1 MRSHEKRANM
11 CPQAKSKYL
20 VSVVLTAV
28 FAIASLFGTLL
39 FSADAVADAA
49 ESQAVAQVGNA
60 TYASVQEAIGRTTL
74 KNTTVTLLAD
84 VTESV
89 TITPSKGVRNVTFDL
104 NGHVLQSAE
113 SGGTA
118 GFAAITVPANMQ
130 LTIVGPGTVAGGS
143 RPAVDCRGA
152 LRVESGTFT
161 SDATLMRFAET
172 NETSAQGSFSGG
184 TFTAPMLFNLL
195 DDAKNLGYVTVRG
208 GEYRG
213 VIPAGLNTLALLSGS
228 FSDLSNLAPY
238 LADSLGLISGGTS
251 GDGMGDG
258 MFHVGDLAISSK
270 QTSVELDPASGLQQL
285 SADDLLTL
293 TGTQLNGIA
302 DYRLVVDSDQL
313 QALNDQIDRA
323 MQAVGKRKAFE
334 AVSQNITITAVRNT
348 SDEDFMDANAVRS
361 SGMSNGASSRG
372 IADPSGGAGTQLR
385 TSDHD
390 GVSAQVT
397 ATIKA
402 VAEPEEPEEPEE
414 PGKPGDPEKPAKSEM
429 PRSGSAVQALSII
442 SLLLVIASATCTY
455 ATVHLQSSRLH
466 N

>member
-1 MRSHEKRANM
+1 MRSHEKRVNV
-11 CPQAKSKYL
+11 CPRTQGKYL

-28 FAIASLFGTLL
+28 FALVTLSGTLL

-89 TITPSKGVRNVTFDL
+89 TITPPKGVRNVTFDL
-104 NGHVLQSAE
+104 NGHTLQAAE
-113 SGGTA
+113 SGGAA
-118 GFAAITVPANMQ
+118 GFATITVPANMQ
-130 LTIVGPGTVAGGS
+130 LTIVGPGTVAGGTQ
-143 RPAVDCRGA
+143 PAVDCRGV
-152 LRVESGTFT
+152 LRVESGMFT

-184 TFTAPMLFNLL
+184 TFTAPTLFNLL

-213 VIPAGLNTLALLSGS
+213 MIPAGLNTLALLSGS

-238 LADSLGLISGGTS
+238 LADSLGLIPGGTS

-270 QTSVELDPASGLQQL
+270 QTLVELNPASGLQRL

-302 DYRLVVDSDQL
+302 DYRLVMDSDQL
-313 QALNDQIDRA
+313 QALNDQIERA
-323 MQAVGKRKAFE
+323 MQAVGKKKAFE
-334 AVSQNITITAVRNT
+334 AVSQNITITAVRNGA
-348 SDEDFMDANAVRS
+348 DDVIDVNA
-361 SGMSNGASSRG
+361 
-372 IADPSGGAGTQLR
+372 SGGAGPQLR

-390 GVSAQVT
+390 GISAQVT
-397 ATIKA
+397 VTIKA
-402 VAEPEEPEEPEE
+402 VAEPEKPEE
-414 PGKPGDPEKPAKSEM
+414 PGKPGDPEKPGKPEM
-429 PRSGSAVQALSII
+429 PRSGSAVQTLAII
-442 SLLLVIASATCTY
+442 SLLLVIASAICAY
-455 ATVHLQSSRLH
+455 ATARLRSSRLH

>member
-1 MRSHEKRANM
+1 MRSHEKRVNV
-11 CPQAKSKYL
+11 CPRTQGKYL

-84 VTESV
+84 VAESI
-89 TITPSKGVRNVTFDL
+89 TIMPPKGVRNVTFDL
-104 NGHVLQSAE
+104 NGHALQATE
-113 SGGTA
+113 SGGAA
-118 GFAAITVPANMQ
+118 GFATITVPANMQ
-130 LTIVGPGTVAGGS
+130 LTIVGPGTVAGGTQ
-143 RPAVDCRGA
+143 PAVDCRGA
-152 LRVESGTFT
+152 LHVEGGTFT

-172 NETSAQGSFSGG
+172 DETSAQGSFSGG
-184 TFTAPMLFNLL
+184 TFTAPTLFNLL

-213 VIPAGLNTLALLSGS
+213 MIPAGLNTLALLSGS

-238 LADSLGLISGGTS
+238 LADSLGLIPGGTS

-270 QTSVELDPASGLQQL
+270 QTLVELNPASGLQRL
-285 SADDLLTL
+285 SADDLLKL
-293 TGTQLNGIA
+293 TETQLNGIA
-302 DYRLVVDSDQL
+302 DYLLVVDSDQL

-323 MQAVGKRKAFE
+323 MQAVEKRKAFE
-334 AVSQNITITAVRNT
+334 AVSQNITITAVRN
-348 SDEDFMDANAVRS
+348 
-361 SGMSNGASSRG
+361 GADDVIDTNS
-372 IADPSGGAGTQLR
+372 SGGAGPQLR

-390 GVSAQVT
+390 GISTQVT
-397 ATIKA
+397 VTIKA
-402 VAEPEEPEEPEE
+402 VAEPEEP
-414 PGKPGDPEKPAKSEM
+414 GKPSNPEKPEKPEM
-429 PRSGSAVQALSII
+429 PRSGSAVQALAII
-442 SLLLVIASATCTY
+442 SLLLVIASAICAY

>member
-1 MRSHEKRANM
+1 MRSHEKRVNV
-11 CPQAKSKYL
+11 CPRTQGKYL

-74 KNTTVTLLAD
+74 KNTTVTLLAG

-89 TITPSKGVRNVTFDL
+89 TITPPKGVRNVTFDL
-104 NGHVLQSAE
+104 NGHTLQATE
-113 SGGTA
+113 SGGAA
-118 GFAAITVPANMQ
+118 GFATITVPANMQ
-130 LTIVGPGTVAGGS
+130 LTIVGPGTVAGGTQ
-143 RPAVDCRGA
+143 PAVDCRGA
-152 LRVESGTFT
+152 LHVEGGTFT

-172 NETSAQGSFSGG
+172 DETSAQGSFSGG
-184 TFTAPMLFNLL
+184 TFTAPTLFNLL

-213 VIPAGLNTLALLSGS
+213 MIPAGLNTLVLLSGS
-228 FSDLSNLAPY
+228 FSDSSNLAPY
-238 LADSLGLISGGTS
+238 LADSLGLIPDGTS
-251 GDGMGDG
+251 GDGTGDG

-270 QTSVELDPASGLQQL
+270 QTLVELNPASGLQRL

-302 DYRLVVDSDQL
+302 DYRLVMDSDQL
-313 QALNDQIDRA
+313 QALNDQIERA
-323 MQAVGKRKAFE
+323 MQAVGKKKAFE
-334 AVSQNITITAVRNT
+334 AVSQNITITAVRN
-348 SDEDFMDANAVRS
+348 
-361 SGMSNGASSRG
+361 GADDVIDTNS
-372 IADPSGGAGTQLR
+372 SGGAGPQLR

-390 GVSAQVT
+390 GISTQVT
-397 ATIKA
+397 VTIKA
-402 VAEPEEPEEPEE
+402 VAEPEEPEE
-414 PGKPGDPEKPAKSEM
+414 PGKPGDPEKPGKPEM
-429 PRSGSAVQALSII
+429 PRSGSAVQALAII
-442 SLLLVIASATCTY
+442 SLLLVIASAICAY

>member
-1 MRSHEKRANM
+1 MRSHEKRANV

-74 KNTTVTLLAD
+74 KNMTVTLLAD

-89 TITPSKGVRNVTFDL
+89 TITPPKGVRNVTFDL
-104 NGHVLQSAE
+104 NGHVLQAAE
-113 SGGTA
+113 SGGA
-118 GFAAITVPANMQ
+118 VGFAAITVPANMQ
-130 LTIVGPGTVAGGS
+130 LTIVGPGTVAGGTQ
-143 RPAVDCRGA
+143 PAVDCRGT

-172 NETSAQGSFSGG
+172 NETSSQGSFSGG

-228 FSDLSNLAPY
+228 FSDTSNLAPY
-238 LADSLGLISGGTS
+238 LADSLGLIPGGTS
-251 GDGMGDG
+251 GDGTSDG
-258 MFHVGDLAISSK
+258 MFRVGDLAISSK

-334 AVSQNITITAVRNT
+334 AVSQNITITAVRNGA
-348 SDEDFMDANAVRS
+348 DDVIDAN
-361 SGMSNGASSRG
+361 SSRG
-372 IADPSGGAGTQLR
+372 AGPQLR

-390 GVSAQVT
+390 GISTQVT
-397 ATIKA
+397 VTIKA
-402 VAEPEEPEEPEE
+402 VAEPEE
-414 PGKPGDPEKPAKSEM
+414 PGKPGDPEKPEKPEM
-429 PRSGSAVQALSII
+429 PRSGSAVQALVII
-442 SLLLVIASATCTY
+442 SLLLVIASAICAY
-455 ATVHLQSSRLH
+455 ATARLRPSHIH

>member
-11 CPQAKSKYL
+11 RPQTQGKYL

-28 FAIASLFGTLL
+28 FAIVSLFGTLL
-39 FSADAVADAA
+39 FSTGAVAVAV

-60 TYASVQEAIGRTTL
+60 TYESVQEAIGRASL

-89 TITPSKGVRNVTFDL
+89 TIAPPKGVRNVTFDL
-104 NGHVLQSAE
+104 NGHALQA
-113 SGGTA
+113 A
-118 GFAAITVPANMQ
+118 GSAAITVPASMQ
-130 LTIVGPGTVAGGS
+130 LTITGLGTVAGGTQ
-143 RPAVDCRGA
+143 PAVDCRGT

-172 NETSAQGSFSGG
+172 DGTSAQGSFSDG
-184 TFTAPMLFNLL
+184 TFIAPTLFNLL

-213 VIPAGLNTLALLSGS
+213 MIPAGLNTLALLSGS
-228 FSDLSNLAPY
+228 FSDSSNLAPY
-238 LADSLGLISGGTS
+238 LADSLGLIPDGTSDGGT
-251 GDGMGDG
+251 DGG

-270 QTSVELDPASGLQQL
+270 QTSVELDPANGLQQL
-285 SADDLLTL
+285 SADDLLKL
-293 TGTQLNGIA
+293 TETQLNGIA
-302 DYRLVVDSDQL
+302 DYRLVADSDQL

-348 SDEDFMDANAVRS
+348 SDDDFTDSNVARS
-361 SGMSNGASSRG
+361 SGMPNGASSRG
-372 IADPSGGAGTQLR
+372 SANASGEAGMQLR

-390 GVSAQVT
+390 GISVQVT
-397 ATIKA
+397 VTIKA
-402 VAEPEEPEEPEE
+402 VAEPEEPEEP
-414 PGKPGDPEKPAKSEM
+414 GKPSNPEEPEKPEM
-429 PRSGSAVQALSII
+429 PRSGSAVQALAII
-442 SLLLVIASATCTY
+442 SLLLVIASAICAY
-455 ATVHLQSSRLH
+455 ATVHLRSSRLQ

>member
-1 MRSHEKRANM
+1 MRSHEKRVNV
-11 CPQAKSKYL
+11 CPRTQGKYL

-89 TITPSKGVRNVTFDL
+89 TITPPKGVRNVTFDL
-104 NGHVLQSAE
+104 NGHTLQATE
-113 SGGTA
+113 SGGAA
-118 GFAAITVPANMQ
+118 GFATITVPANMQ
-130 LTIVGPGTVAGGS
+130 LTIVGPGTVAGGTQ
-143 RPAVDCRGA
+143 PAVDCRGA
-152 LRVESGTFT
+152 LHVEGGTFT

-172 NETSAQGSFSGG
+172 DETSAQGSFSGG
-184 TFTAPMLFNLL
+184 TFTAPTLFNLL

-213 VIPAGLNTLALLSGS
+213 MIPAGLNTLVLLSGS
-228 FSDLSNLAPY
+228 FSDSSNLAPY
-238 LADSLGLISGGTS
+238 LADSLGLIPDDTSDDGT
-251 GDGMGDG
+251 GDG
-258 MFHVGDLAISSK
+258 MFHIGDLAISSK
-270 QTSVELDPASGLQQL
+270 QTSVELDPADGLQQL

-293 TGTQLNGIA
+293 TGTQLNSIA
-302 DYRLVVDSDQL
+302 DYCLVADSDQL

-323 MQAVGKRKAFE
+323 MQAMEKRKAFE
-334 AVSQNITITAVRNT
+334 TVSQNITITAVRNGA
-348 SDEDFMDANAVRS
+348 DDVIDANA
-361 SGMSNGASSRG
+361 
-372 IADPSGGAGTQLR
+372 SGGAGPQLR

-390 GVSAQVT
+390 GISTQVT
-397 ATIKA
+397 VTIKA
-402 VAEPEEPEEPEE
+402 VAEPEEPEG
-414 PGKPGDPEKPAKSEM
+414 PGKPGDSEKPEKPEM
-429 PRSGSAVQALSII
+429 PRSGSAVQALAII
-442 SLLLVIASATCTY
+442 SLLLVIASAICAY

>member
-28 FAIASLFGTLL
+28 FAIASLFGALL
-39 FSADAVADAA
+39 FSTDTVADAA

-60 TYASVQEAIGRTTL
+60 TYASVQEAFGRTTL

-89 TITPSKGVRNVTFDL
+89 TIMPPKGVRSVTFDL
-104 NGHVLQSAE
+104 NGHALQAAE
-113 SGGTA
+113 SGGAA

-143 RPAVDCRGA
+143 HPAVNCRGA

-172 NETSAQGSFSGG
+172 DETSAQGSFSGG
-184 TFTAPMLFNLL
+184 TFTAPTLFNLL
-195 DDAKNLGYVTVRG
+195 DDAKDLGYVTVRG

-213 VIPAGLNTLALLSGS
+213 MIPAGLNTLALLSGS
-228 FSDLSNLAPY
+228 FSDSSNLAPY
-238 LADSLGLISGGTS
+238 LADSLGLIPDDTS
-251 GDGMGDG
+251 GDGTGDG

-293 TGTQLNGIA
+293 AGTQLNGIA

-348 SDEDFMDANAVRS
+348 SGDVIGANSS
-361 SGMSNGASSRG
+361 SG
-372 IADPSGGAGTQLR
+372 AGMQSR

-390 GVSAQVT
+390 GISAQVT
-397 ATIKA
+397 VTIKA
-402 VAEPEEPEEPEE
+402 VAEPEKPEE
-414 PGKPGDPEKPAKSEM
+414 PGKPGDPEKPGKPEM
-429 PRSGSAVQALSII
+429 PRSGSAVQALAII
-442 SLLLVIASATCTY
+442 SLLLVIASAICAY
-455 ATVHLQSSRLH
+455 ATARLRSSRLQ

>member
-28 FAIASLFGTLL
+28 FAIASLSGTLL

-89 TITPSKGVRNVTFDL
+89 TITPSRGVRSVTFDL
-104 NGHVLQSAE
+104 NGHALQVAE
-113 SGGTA
+113 SGGAA
-118 GFAAITVPANMQ
+118 GLAAITVPANMQ

-143 RPAVDCRGA
+143 RPAVNCRGA

-172 NETSAQGSFSGG
+172 DETSAQGSFSGG
-184 TFTAPMLFNLL
+184 TFTAPTLFNLL
-195 DDAKNLGYVTVRG
+195 DDAKDLGYVTVRG

-213 VIPAGLNTLALLSGS
+213 MIPAGLNTLALLSGS
-228 FSDLSNLAPY
+228 FSDSSNLAPY
-238 LADSLGLISGGTS
+238 LADSLGLIPDDTS
-251 GDGMGDG
+251 GDGTGDG

-348 SDEDFMDANAVRS
+348 SDEDFTDANAVRS
-361 SGMSNGASSRG
+361 SGMPNGASSRG

-385 TSDHD
+385 TSDH
-390 GVSAQVT
+390 GGISAQVT

-402 VAEPEEPEEPEE
+402 VAEPEEPEEP
-414 PGKPGDPEKPAKSEM
+414 GKPGDPGKPAKSEM
-429 PRSGSAVQALSII
+429 PRSGSAVQTLSII
-442 SLLLVIASATCTY
+442 SLLLVIASAICIY
-455 ATVHLQSSRLH
+455 ATARLRSSRLH

>member
-1 MRSHEKRANM
+1 MRSHEKRVNV
-11 CPQAKSKYL
+11 CPRTQGKYL

-49 ESQAVAQVGNA
+49 ESQAVAQAGNA

-74 KNTTVTLLAD
+74 KNTTVTLLTD
-84 VTESV
+84 VAESV
-89 TITPSKGVRNVTFDL
+89 TITPLKGMRNVTFDL
-104 NGHVLQSAE
+104 NGHVLQADGSAV
-113 SGGTA
+113 
-118 GFAAITVPANMQ
+118 ITVPANMQ
-130 LTIVGPGTVAGGS
+130 LTITGPGTVAGGTQ
-143 RPAVDCRGA
+143 PAVDCRGA
-152 LRVESGTFT
+152 LHVKSGTFT

-213 VIPAGLNTLALLSGS
+213 MIPAGLNTLALLSGS
-228 FSDLSNLAPY
+228 FSDTSNLAPY
-238 LADSLGLISGGTS
+238 LADSLGLIPGGTS
-251 GDGMGDG
+251 GDGTGDG

-270 QTSVELDPASGLQQL
+270 QTSVELDPAIGLQQL
-285 SADDLLTL
+285 SADDLLKL
-293 TGTQLNGIA
+293 TETQLNGIA

-313 QALNDQIDRA
+313 QALNDQIDSA
-323 MQAVGKRKAFE
+323 IQAVGKRKAFE

-348 SDEDFMDANAVRS
+348 SDDDFTDANAARS
-361 SGMSNGASSRG
+361 SGMPNGASSRG
-372 IADPSGGAGTQLR
+372 SANASGGAGMQLR

-390 GVSAQVT
+390 GISAQVT
-397 ATIKA
+397 VTIKA
-402 VAEPEEPEEPEE
+402 VAEPEEPS
-414 PGKPGDPEKPAKSEM
+414 KPSNPEKPEKPEM
-429 PRSGSAVQALSII
+429 PRSGSAVQALAII
-442 SLLLVIASATCTY
+442 SLLLVIASAICAY
-455 ATVHLQSSRLH
+455 ATVHLQSSCLH

>member
-11 CPQAKSKYL
+11 RPQTQGKYL

-28 FAIASLFGTLL
+28 FAIVSLFGTLL
-39 FSADAVADAA
+39 FSTGAVAVAV

-60 TYASVQEAIGRTTL
+60 TYESVQEAIGRASL

-89 TITPSKGVRNVTFDL
+89 TIAPPKGVRNVTFDL
-104 NGHVLQSAE
+104 NGHALQA
-113 SGGTA
+113 A
-118 GFAAITVPANMQ
+118 GSAAITVPASMQ
-130 LTIVGPGTVAGGS
+130 LTITGLGTVAGGTQ
-143 RPAVDCRGA
+143 PAVDCRGT

-172 NETSAQGSFSGG
+172 DGTSAQGSFSDG
-184 TFTAPMLFNLL
+184 TFIAPTLFNLL

-213 VIPAGLNTLALLSGS
+213 MIPAGLNTLALLSGS
-228 FSDLSNLAPY
+228 FSDSSHLAPY
-238 LADSLGLISGGTS
+238 LADSLGLIPDGTSDGGT
-251 GDGMGDG
+251 DGG

-270 QTSVELDPASGLQQL
+270 QTSVELDPANGLQQL
-285 SADDLLTL
+285 SADDLLKL
-293 TGTQLNGIA
+293 TETQLNGIA
-302 DYRLVVDSDQL
+302 DYRLVADSDQL

-348 SDEDFMDANAVRS
+348 SDDDFTDANVARS
-361 SGMSNGASSRG
+361 SGMPNGASSRG
-372 IADPSGGAGTQLR
+372 SANASGGAGMQLR

-390 GVSAQVT
+390 GISAQVT
-397 ATIKA
+397 VTIKA
-402 VAEPEEPEEPEE
+402 VAEPEEPEEP
-414 PGKPGDPEKPAKSEM
+414 GKPSNPEEPEKPEM
-429 PRSGSAVQALSII
+429 PRSGSAVQALAII
-442 SLLLVIASATCTY
+442 SLLLVIASAICAY
-455 ATVHLQSSRLH
+455 ATVHLRSSRLQ

>member
-1 MRSHEKRANM
+1 MRSHEKRVNV
-11 CPQAKSKYL
+11 CPRTQGKYL

-89 TITPSKGVRNVTFDL
+89 TITPPKGVRNVTFDL
-104 NGHVLQSAE
+104 NGHTLQAAE
-113 SGGTA
+113 SGGTS
-118 GFAAITVPANMQ
+118 GVAAITVPANMQ
-130 LTIVGPGTVAGGS
+130 LAIVGPGTVAGGTQ
-143 RPAVDCRGA
+143 PAVDCRGA
-152 LRVESGTFT
+152 LHVEGGTFT

-172 NETSAQGSFSGG
+172 DETSAQGSFSGG
-184 TFTAPMLFNLL
+184 TFTAPTLFNLL

-213 VIPAGLNTLALLSGS
+213 MIPAGLNTLVLLSGS
-228 FSDLSNLAPY
+228 FSDTSNLAPY
-238 LADSLGLISGGTS
+238 LADSLGLIPDGTS
-251 GDGMGDG
+251 GDGTGDG

-270 QTSVELDPASGLQQL
+270 QTLVELNPASGLQRL

-302 DYRLVVDSDQL
+302 DYRLVMDSDQL
-313 QALNDQIDRA
+313 QALNDQIDHA
-323 MQAVGKRKAFE
+323 MQAMEKRKAFE
-334 AVSQNITITAVRNT
+334 TVSQNITITAVRNGA
-348 SDEDFMDANAVRS
+348 DDVIGANA
-361 SGMSNGASSRG
+361 
-372 IADPSGGAGTQLR
+372 SGGAGPQLR

-390 GVSAQVT
+390 GISAQVT
-397 ATIKA
+397 VTIKA
-402 VAEPEEPEEPEE
+402 VAEPEEPEG
-414 PGKPGDPEKPAKSEM
+414 PGKPSNPEKPEKPEM
-429 PRSGSAVQALSII
+429 PRSGSAVQALAII
-442 SLLLVIASATCTY
+442 SLLLVIASAICAY
-455 ATVHLQSSRLH
+455 ATVHLRPSRLH

>member
-1 MRSHEKRANM
+1 MRSHEKRVNV
-11 CPQAKSKYL
+11 CPRTQGKYL

-60 TYASVQEAIGRTTL
+60 TYASVQEAIGHTSM
-74 KNTTVTLLAD
+74 KNATVTLLTD
-84 VTESV
+84 VAESV
-89 TITPSKGVRNVTFDL
+89 TITPLKGMRNVTFDL
-104 NGHVLQSAE
+104 NGHVLQADG
-113 SGGTA
+113 SGGTSRV
-118 GFAAITVPANMQ
+118 AAITVPANMQ
-130 LTIVGPGTVAGGS
+130 LTIVGPGTVAGVTQ
-143 RPAVDCRGA
+143 PAVDCRGA
-152 LRVESGTFT
+152 LHVEGGTFT

-172 NETSAQGSFSGG
+172 DETSAQGSFSGG
-184 TFTAPMLFNLL
+184 TFTAPTLFNLL

-213 VIPAGLNTLALLSGS
+213 MIPAGLNTLVLLSGS
-228 FSDLSNLAPY
+228 FSDTSNLAPY
-238 LADSLGLISGGTS
+238 LADSLGLIPDDTSDDGT
-251 GDGMGDG
+251 GDG

-293 TGTQLNGIA
+293 TGTQLNSIA
-302 DYRLVVDSDQL
+302 DYCLVADSDQL

-348 SDEDFMDANAVRS
+348 SDDAIDAN
-361 SGMSNGASSRG
+361 SSRG
-372 IADPSGGAGTQLR
+372 AGSQLR

-390 GVSAQVT
+390 GISAQVT
-397 ATIKA
+397 VAIKA
-402 VAEPEEPEEPEE
+402 VAEPEEPEEP
-414 PGKPGDPEKPAKSEM
+414 GKPSNPEKPEKLEM
-429 PRSGSAVQALSII
+429 PRSGSAVQALAII
-442 SLLLVIASATCTY
+442 SLLLVIASAICAY
-455 ATVHLQSSRLH
+455 ATAHLQSSRLH

>member
-74 KNTTVTLLAD
+74 KSTTVTLLAD

-89 TITPSKGVRNVTFDL
+89 TITLPKGVRNVTFDL
-104 NGHVLQSAE
+104 NGHVLQAAE
-113 SGGTA
+113 SGGAA

-161 SDATLMRFAET
+161 SDATLMRFVET
-172 NETSAQGSFSGG
+172 DETSSQGSFSGG
-184 TFTAPMLFNLL
+184 TFTAPTLFNLL

-213 VIPAGLNTLALLSGS
+213 MIPAGLNTLALLSGS
-228 FSDLSNLAPY
+228 FSDTSNLAPY
-238 LADSLGLISGGTS
+238 LADALGLIPGGTS
-251 GDGMGDG
+251 GDGTGDG

-270 QTSVELDPASGLQQL
+270 QTSVELDLASGLHQL
-285 SADDLLTL
+285 SADDLLEL
-293 TGTQLNGIA
+293 TETQLNGIA

-334 AVSQNITITAVRNT
+334 AVSQNITITAMRNGA
-348 SDEDFMDANAVRS
+348 DDVIDAN
-361 SGMSNGASSRG
+361 SSRG
-372 IADPSGGAGTQLR
+372 AGLQLR

-390 GVSAQVT
+390 GISAQVT
-397 ATIKA
+397 VTIKA
-402 VAEPEEPEEPEE
+402 VAGPEE
-414 PGKPGDPEKPAKSEM
+414 PGKPGDSEKPEKPEM

-442 SLLLVIASATCTY
+442 SLLLVIASAICVY
-455 ATVHLQSSRLH
+455 ATARLRSSRLH

>member
-1 MRSHEKRANM
+1 MRSHEKRVNV
-11 CPQAKSKYL
+11 CPRTQGKYL

-60 TYASVQEAIGRTTL
+60 TYASVQEAIGHTSM
-74 KNTTVTLLAD
+74 KNATVTLLTD
-84 VTESV
+84 VAESV
-89 TITPSKGVRNVTFDL
+89 TITPLKGMRNVTFDL
-104 NGHVLQSAE
+104 NGHVLQADGSAV
-113 SGGTA
+113 
-118 GFAAITVPANMQ
+118 ITVPANMQ
-130 LTIVGPGTVAGGS
+130 LTITGPGTVAGGTQ
-143 RPAVDCRGA
+143 PAVDCRGT
-152 LRVESGTFT
+152 LHVKSGTFT

-213 VIPAGLNTLALLSGS
+213 MIPAGLNTLALLSGS

-238 LADSLGLISGGTS
+238 LADSLGLIPGGTS

-270 QTSVELDPASGLQQL
+270 QTLVELNPASGLQRL
-285 SADDLLTL
+285 SADDLLKL
-293 TGTQLNGIA
+293 TETQLNGIA
-302 DYRLVVDSDQL
+302 DYLLVVDSDQL

-323 MQAVGKRKAFE
+323 MQAVEKRKAFE
-334 AVSQNITITAVRNT
+334 AVSQNITITAVRN
-348 SDEDFMDANAVRS
+348 
-361 SGMSNGASSRG
+361 GADDVIDTNS
-372 IADPSGGAGTQLR
+372 SGGADPQLR

-390 GVSAQVT
+390 GISTQVT
-397 ATIKA
+397 VTIKA
-402 VAEPEEPEEPEE
+402 VAEPEEP
-414 PGKPGDPEKPAKSEM
+414 GKPSNPEKPEKPEM
-429 PRSGSAVQALSII
+429 PRSGSAVQALAII
-442 SLLLVIASATCTY
+442 SLLLVIASAICAY